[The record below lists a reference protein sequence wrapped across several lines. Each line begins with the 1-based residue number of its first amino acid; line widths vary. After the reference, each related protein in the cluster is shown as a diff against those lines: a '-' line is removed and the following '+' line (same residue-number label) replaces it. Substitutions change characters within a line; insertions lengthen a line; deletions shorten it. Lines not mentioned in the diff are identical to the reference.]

1 MARLRAELEPL
12 RRGALVTLHA
22 AAQQYA
28 YARLSER
35 GAVVVVFNNDT
46 KPATVEFGVAPA
58 RLPND
63 ATLDDRLDTIKN
75 VRVQGGKL
83 KLTLPA
89 RSASILTNIPAR

>member
-1 MARLRAELEPL
+1 LL
-12 RRGALVTLHA
+12 A

-28 YARLSER
+28 YARVSER

-58 RLPND
+58 RLPNE